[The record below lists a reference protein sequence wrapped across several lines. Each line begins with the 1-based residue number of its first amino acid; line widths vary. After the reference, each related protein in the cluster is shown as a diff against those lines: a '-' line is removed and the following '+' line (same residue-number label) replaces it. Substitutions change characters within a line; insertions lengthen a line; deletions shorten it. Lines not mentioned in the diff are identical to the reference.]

1 MENPRALRRCQETQ
15 LQGREKPKARR
26 VVRYVPS
33 PPPKGLLEAG
43 SVLMPCEG
51 QVKDRERVC
60 SGNEERGPYN
70 DESRCSLQKKTIVP
84 KFSFSSKNENLV
96 PYI

>member
-70 DESRCSLQKKTIVP
+70 RRDHPQEDLARFGYNLKHESQI
-84 KFSFSSKNENLV
+84 
-96 PYI
+96 

>member
-51 QVKDRERVC
+51 QVKKTENGSVLGMRKGVLTTV
-60 SGNEERGPYN
+60 GIIH
-70 DESRCSLQKKTIVP
+70 KKI
-84 KFSFSSKNENLV
+84 
-96 PYI
+96 